1 MNPQKQ
7 AQEIIDNIIDA
18 PVNILV
24 SGEPLHFEVA
34 KEIALIAIR
43 YIINSNPHCNPL
55 NSNELVSTMD
65 YWLEVAEEVEEM
77 ES

>member
-7 AQEIIDNIIDA
+7 AQEIIGKIINA
-18 PVNILV
+18 QVNILV

>member
-1 MNPQKQ
+1 MNPQAQ
-7 AQEIIDNIIDA
+7 AEEIIENIIAA
-18 PVNILV
+18 PVNVLI

-55 NSNELVSTMD
+55 NSDELVSTMD
-65 YWLEVAEEVEEM
+65 YWIEVAEEVEKM
-77 ES
+77 EL